1 YYTIFALPPLFIIV
15 IFIGSLV
22 LDEQAVRSG
31 LLQEVGGLIGQ
42 KGADAIQSALRAS
55 NPHATGLLASVAA
68 IATLIL
74 AATGLFIELQSDLN
88 SIWGVEE
95 KPAQGLWGF
104 VRNRLLSFAMVV
116 GIGFLLL
123 VSLVVS
129 AALAAVGKY
138 FSALI
143 PGLSVLWSIVN
154 ILVS

>member
-1 YYTIFALPPLFIIV
+1 MNLKGIWELFKATGQGWVKDNAARLGAALSYYTIFALPPLFIIV

-74 AATGLFIELQSDLN
+74 AATGLF
-88 SIWGVEE
+88 
-95 KPAQGLWGF
+95 
-104 VRNRLLSFAMVV
+104 
-116 GIGFLLL
+116 
-123 VSLVVS
+123 
-129 AALAAVGKY
+129 
-138 FSALI
+138 
-143 PGLSVLWSIVN
+143 
-154 ILVS
+154 